1 MFESKELTEL
11 IVKQKQIDALT
22 VEVKAL
28 KKSVQ
33 AQMQAGGFVNAIHD
47 GYTVDLVDSQ
57 RKTVKHSDFATYLL
71 GQGLNGYVNVEYKP
85 NMDIVEAGVL
95 GGQIP
100 QAIYDQYVKVSNSQ
114 SLKVKSI

>member
-1 MFESKELTEL
+1 MFESKELEEL
-11 IVKQKQIDALT
+11 IAKQKQIDTLT
-22 VEVKAL
+22 AEVKTL

-33 AQMQAGGFVNAIHD
+33 AQMQAGGFVNTIHD
-47 GYTVDLVDSQ
+47 GYTVDLVDSK
-57 RKTVKHSDFATYLL
+57 RVTVKHSDFATYLL
-71 GQGLNGYVNVEYKP
+71 GQGLTGYVNVEYKP

-100 QAIYDQYVKVSNSQ
+100 QAIYDQYVKASYSQ